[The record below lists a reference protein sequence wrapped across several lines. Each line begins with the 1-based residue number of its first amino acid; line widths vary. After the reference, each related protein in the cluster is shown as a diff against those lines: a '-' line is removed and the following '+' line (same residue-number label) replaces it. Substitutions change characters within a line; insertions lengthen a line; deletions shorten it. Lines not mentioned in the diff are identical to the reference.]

1 MPIYEYRC
9 NECGEEFEKFLRSMS
24 ASKDLCCP
32 KCGSRSVAKV
42 MSLFGTARSSSG
54 SSSFDSSCAPTGG

>member
-32 KCGSRSVAKV
+32 KCGSRRVAKAI
-42 MSLFGTARSSSG
+42 SLFGTTRASSG
-54 SSSFDSSCAPTGG
+54 GPRVDSSCAPTGG

>member
-32 KCGSRSVAKV
+32 KCGSHSVAKV
-42 MSLFGTARSSSG
+42 VSLFGTGRSSSG
-54 SSSFDSSCAPTGG
+54 STRSDSSCAPAGG

>member
-32 KCGSRSVAKV
+32 KCGSRSVAKAI
-42 MSLFGTARSSSG
+42 SLFGTAHSSSG
-54 SSSFDSSCAPTGG
+54 GMSVGNSCAPTGG

>member
-9 NECGEEFEKFLRSMS
+9 KECGEEFEKFLRSMS

-32 KCGSRSVAKV
+32 KCGSQSLAKV
-42 MSLFGTARSSSG
+42 ISLFGTARTSSG
-54 SSSFDSSCAPTGG
+54 GLSLDSSCAPTGG